1 VPTEPLALLLLRAS
15 RWFDSQLLERLEQQG
30 WPRLSPAQS
39 LVFAHLTPDGVPP
52 ATLARR
58 LGTSRQ
64 ATQDLVAGL
73 VGHGLLEP
81 VDDPARPRGRLIVL
95 TATGRDLARDAGA
108 ILAELEH
115 SIGAAR
121 ARAMRDLLAGMDGC
135 QPTSP
140 EPGRPA
146 LSRPSPGAP
155 AAGATSAS
163 TGS

>member
-1 VPTEPLALLLLRAS
+1 MPTEPLALLLLRAS
-15 RWFDSQLLERLEQQG
+15 RWFDQQLLDRLEQQG

-73 VGHGLLEP
+73 VRHSLLEP

-121 ARAMRDLLAGMDGC
+121 ACALRDLLDGMGGC
-135 QPTSP
+135 QLTSP
-140 EPGRPA
+140 EPGREA
-146 LSRPSPGAP
+146 LSRPSSGA
-155 AAGATSAS
+155 
-163 TGS
+163 

>member
-1 VPTEPLALLLLRAS
+1 MPTEPLALLLLRAS
-15 RWFDSQLLERLEQQG
+15 RWFDAQLLERLEQQG

-73 VGHGLLEP
+73 VRHGLLEP

-95 TATGRDLARDAGA
+95 TATGRELARQARAVLD
-108 ILAELEH
+108 ELEQ

-121 ARAMRDLLAGMDGC
+121 AAALRDLLDGVGGC
-135 QPTSP
+135 QPTAADGGGDP
-140 EPGRPA
+140 ERQ
-146 LSRPSPGAP
+146 AP
-155 AAGATSAS
+155 AASA
-163 TGS
+163 

>member
-15 RWFDSQLLERLEQQG
+15 RWFDAQLLERLAQQG

-73 VGHGLLEP
+73 VRLGLLEP
-81 VDDPARPRGRLIVL
+81 VDDPARARGRLVVL
-95 TATGRDLARDAGA
+95 TATGRDLARDARA
-108 ILAELEH
+108 VLDELEQ
-115 SIGAAR
+115 SIGASR
-121 ARAMRDLLAGMDGC
+121 AGALRELLDGMEGCRPTRADGRGD
-135 QPTSP
+135 PTQQ
-140 EPGRPA
+140 R
-146 LSRPSPGAP
+146 
-155 AAGATSAS
+155 ATSA
-163 TGS
+163 